1 MFKRKIYE
9 TLLEWKKNDSR
20 DCALLIDGAR
30 RVGKSFIVEEF
41 AKAEYKSYVIIDFT
55 KADRRIKGLFQNYL
69 SRLDTFFSY
78 LSALTDTKLY
88 ERDSLIIF
96 DEVQFFPK
104 AREAI
109 KTLVADGRYDYVE
122 TGSLVSIRE
131 NVKDI
136 LIPSEERNVEMYP
149 MDFEEFLWATGR
161 PTLMDA
167 IRQAYEEKRPM
178 GPLHQTAMDS
188 FRQYLVVGGM
198 PQAVAKYVATGDFK
212 AVDRT
217 KRDILELYRKG
228 IRKHARKYAVKVEKI
243 YDGIAGQLSKHE
255 KDFSLASIEEEARFR
270 EYESAFMWLKDAM
283 VANIALN
290 VTDPNIGF
298 NLSVDDAKMKCYFL
312 DTGLLVSLAFN
323 ENALSAADIH
333 KRILFDDI
341 ELNEGMLVE
350 NIVAQMLSASGN
362 KLYFYSARSRTDSDS
377 RMEIDFLLAKSSV
390 GERNN
395 VIPIEV
401 KSGKRTTHRSLDKFC
416 AKFPNYVDTPCILSR
431 RDLELKDG
439 ILYLPLYMTPL
450 LP

>member
-9 TLLEWKKNDSR
+9 TLIEWKKNDSH

-41 AKAEYKSYVIIDFT
+41 AKTEYKSYIIIDFT

-78 LSALTDTKLY
+78 LSALTDTKLH

-122 TGSLVSIRE
+122 TGSLVSIRD

-136 LIPSEERNVEMYP
+136 LIPSEERSIEMYP

-178 GPLHQTAMDS
+178 GPLHKSAMDS

-198 PQAVAKYVATGDFK
+198 PQAVAKYVTTGDFK

-228 IRKHARKYAVKVEKI
+228 IRKHARKYALKVEKI
-243 YDGIAGQLSKHE
+243 YDKIAGQLSKHE
-255 KDFSLASIEEEARFR
+255 KGFTLASIEEEARFR

-350 NIVAQMLSASGN
+350 NIVAQMLSASGH
-362 KLYFYSARSRTDSDS
+362 KLYFYSTRSRTDSHS

>member
-88 ERDSLIIF
+88 ERHSLIIF

-178 GPLHQTAMDS
+178 GPLHQSALDS

-198 PQAVAKYVATGDFK
+198 PQAVAKYMATGDFK

-228 IRKHARKYAVKVEKI
+228 IRKHARKYALKVEKI

-323 ENALSAADIH
+323 DNALSAADIR
-333 KRILFDDI
+333 KRIVFDDI

-350 NIVAQMLSASGN
+350 NIVAQMLSASGH